1 MLTIEGLTIR
11 TNVKTIVEQLELA
24 VRPGNGVL
32 LPAKV
37 VAAKA

>member
-11 TNVKTIVEQLELA
+11 TNVKTIVEQLKLA

-32 LPAKV
+32 
-37 VAAKA
+37 